1 MGISDGTRFD
11 ALGPTLTVTTQ
22 PAEPAG
28 GDTVTAT
35 AVLTNDC
42 PFPLLNAVLHLI
54 NPRATTAAKTIPLGD
69 LRPGT
74 KTTRHWETA
83 IPADVAGDVSF
94 TAHVVF
100 DVNERSSDC
109 ARSAKAFTVPY
120 EPNGVRDPYRTFAT
134 TDDAKFGQ
142 YGSQLVI
149 WAGGRDFSGGTDEK
163 GASSFPAPPPSRAW
177 CRSRR

>member
-11 ALGPTLTVTTQ
+11 ALGATLAVTTE

-42 PFPLLNAVLHLI
+42 PFPLRNAVLHLI
-54 NPRATTAAKTIPLGD
+54 NPRVTTAAKTVPLGD
-69 LRPGT
+69 LRPGA
-74 KTTRHWETA
+74 KTTRSWQTA

-100 DVNERSSDC
+100 DVNERS
-109 ARSAKAFTVPY
+109 
-120 EPNGVRDPYRTFAT
+120 
-134 TDDAKFGQ
+134 
-142 YGSQLVI
+142 
-149 WAGGRDFSGGTDEK
+149 
-163 GASSFPAPPPSRAW
+163 
-177 CRSRR
+177 